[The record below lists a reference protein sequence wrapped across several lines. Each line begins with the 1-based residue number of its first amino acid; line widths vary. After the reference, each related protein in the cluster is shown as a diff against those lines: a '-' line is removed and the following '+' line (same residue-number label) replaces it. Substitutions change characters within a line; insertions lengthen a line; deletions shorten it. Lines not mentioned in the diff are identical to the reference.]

1 MYEIDCKVQASGSI
15 QTKKGGDL
23 SGLGFLVGGGLG
35 TSIEVGKC
43 GKCGDHSPHD
53 KD

>member
-1 MYEIDCKVQASGSI
+1 MKSI
-15 QTKKGGDL
+15 VKSKRQVTYKQKRGDAL
-23 SGLGFLVGGGLG
+23 LGLGFLVGGGLG

>member
-1 MYEIDCKVQASGSI
+1 MKSI
-15 QTKKGGDL
+15 VKSKRQVPYKQKRGGDL